1 MRLAAAALVLAAAR
15 AGAEPPPCLA
25 QLEIQPDRAVV
36 GQAVVWRARILRRD
50 DVAAVRWATPPRF
63 PGFRVERLEGVPA
76 SGAVEREGRRYLPS
90 REERVLFPARAG
102 ELVIPEAELACSL
115 PEQVRPDP
123 FLARVAGGML
133 TVEPVPKAGRP
144 EGYTGVVGPVQIV
157 TRVDPLTLSLG
168 ESARLWVLV
177 AGAANTWSVPAPF
190 GPALGDA
197 DLFADPASLEIDL
210 SPALR
215 VTHTFR
221 YRLVPRATGRL
232 RVPPVEIPYY
242 DPARGGFGVA
252 RSREVEL
259 DVSPRRTPAETH
271 PRTTDPETRSGRG
284 VVLWVLAAALAGGAA
299 WLARSRW
306 RAPGAAERRAVR
318 ALLARAGTG
327 EARDDALRQALRR
340 AVRLHVPEADALT
353 PDELRDHA
361 RGRPALAEAAGILAT
376 LERARF
382 GDPSAPPV
390 DPARVEAAARALLP
404 PTAILAGEE

>member
-1 MRLAAAALVLAAAR
+1 MRLAAAALVLAAAT

-63 PGFRVERLEGVPA
+63 PGFRVERLEGIPA

-102 ELVIPEAELACSL
+102 ELVIPEAELACVL
-115 PEQVRPDP
+115 PEEVQPEP
-123 FLARVAGGML
+123 FLARVAGAQL
-133 TVEPVPKAGRP
+133 TVEPVPEAGRP
-144 EGYTGVVGPVQIV
+144 EGYAGVVGPVRIV
-157 TRVDPLTLSLG
+157 TRVDPPTLSLG

-177 AGAANTWSVPAPF
+177 AGAANTWSVAAPF
-190 GPALGDA
+190 GPVLGDA

-221 YRLVPRATGRL
+221 YRLVPRASGRL

-242 DPARGGFGVA
+242 DPASGDFGVA
-252 RSREVEL
+252 RSREVALE
-259 DVSPRRTPAETH
+259 VSPRLAPAEAR
-271 PRTTDPETRSGRG
+271 PRTSDPRTRSGRG
-284 VVLWVLAAALAGGAA
+284 PALWALAAALAGGAA

-306 RAPGAAERRAVR
+306 RAPGAAERREVR
-318 ALLARAGTG
+318 ALLVRARAQ
-327 EARDDALRQALRR
+327 EAGDDVLREALRR
-340 AVRLHVPEADALT
+340 AVRLHLPEAAALT
-353 PDELRDHA
+353 PDELRDRA
-361 RGRPALAEAAGILAT
+361 RGHPALADAAEILAI

-382 GDPSAPPV
+382 GDPNAPLV
-390 DPARVEAAARALLP
+390 DPARVEAAVRALLQ